1 MSEENWKEW
10 DKEEARTA
18 RKRPS
23 LLLTLQVLNLHE
35 MASSRL

>member
-18 RKRPS
+18 RNLPS
-23 LLLTLQVLNLHE
+23 LLVTLQVLNMQE
-35 MASSRL
+35 MTIS

>member
-1 MSEENWKEW
+1 MSEENWKKL

-23 LLLTLQVLNLHE
+23 LLLTLHVLTLHE
-35 MASSRL
+35 LTSFWF